1 MSPLKE
7 KNKLKI
13 TVSIIGY
20 LGLLPFIITTFG
32 MYAFYE
38 QYYSILHKSLLLYSS
53 LIISF
58 LAAIYWGIVLTL
70 DNSENSYSSLVFSV
84 SPLILIYLI
93 NLFDFELS
101 SIILFYLL
109 LLNFIFLIEI
119 LKKKSTKIPNWYLK
133 LRRNLNILLSIMFVL
148 IFLKL

>member
-32 MYAFYE
+32 IYTFHE
-38 QYYSILHKSLLLYSS
+38 QYYSILHKSLLLYAS

-70 DNSENSYSSLVFSV
+70 DNSEKSYSSLVFSV
-84 SPLILIYLI
+84 FPLILIYLI

-101 SIILFYLL
+101 IIILFYLL
-109 LLNFIFLIEI
+109 LLNFIFLFET
-119 LKKKSTKIPNWYLK
+119 LKKKSTKIPVWYLK

-148 IFLKL
+148 IFFKL